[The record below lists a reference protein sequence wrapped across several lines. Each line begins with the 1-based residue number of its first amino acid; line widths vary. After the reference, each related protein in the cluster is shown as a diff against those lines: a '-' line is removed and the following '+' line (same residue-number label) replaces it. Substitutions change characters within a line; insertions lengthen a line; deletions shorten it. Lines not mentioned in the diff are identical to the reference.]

1 MIANKIPTLNE
12 NDRRHLRPSPVQ
24 KTNRGGSKPQLKHE
38 RRLMRIGY
46 SLIAGIDEA
55 GRGAWAGPVVAGAV
69 ILNLRKVRNL
79 REVNDS
85 KQLTARQRETLF
97 PIIINACLAYGM
109 GSARSDEIDL
119 IGILPATRLAMQR
132 AIEALSPAPAALIID
147 AVKLPQVELPQSVF
161 NFADSISLS
170 VAAASIIAK
179 VTRDRMMIDLDARYP
194 AYGFARHKGYGT
206 LIHQAALQSIGPCEI
221 HRVTFKP
228 VREQLQFIQNSAV
241 VAS

>member
-1 MIANKIPTLNE
+1 MISNRNV
-12 NDRRHLRPSPVQ
+12 RRTFEVHRTSLPH
-24 KTNRGGSKPQLKHE
+24 LKHE
-38 RRLMRIGY
+38 RRLMRAGY

-55 GRGAWAGPVVAGAV
+55 GRGAWAGPVVAGAI
-69 ILNLRKVRNL
+69 ILNLAKVSNL
-79 REVNDS
+79 RKVNDS
-85 KQLTARQRETLF
+85 KQLTARQREALF
-97 PIIINACLAYGM
+97 PVILNACIAYGI
-109 GSARSDEIDL
+109 GSAQSDEIDS

-132 AIEALSPAPAALIID
+132 AIESLSPAPTALIID

-170 VAAASIIAK
+170 VAAASILAK

-221 HRVTFKP
+221 HRQTFKP
-228 VREQLQFIQNSAV
+228 IHALLIDRSPSADR
-241 VAS
+241 SSSLITH

>member
-1 MIANKIPTLNE
+1 M
-12 NDRRHLRPSPVQ
+12 
-24 KTNRGGSKPQLKHE
+24 
-38 RRLMRIGY
+38 
-46 SLIAGIDEA
+46 IAGIDEA

-69 ILNLRKVRNL
+69 ILNSEARASSRSPLNG
-79 REVNDS
+79 VNDS
-85 KQLTARQRETLF
+85 KQLTARQREALF
-97 PIIINACLAYGM
+97 PIITNACIAYGI
-109 GSARSDEIDL
+109 GSARSDEIDS

-179 VTRDRMMIDLDARYP
+179 VTRDRMMIDLDVRYP

-221 HRVTFKP
+221 HRATFKP
-228 VREQLQFIQNSAV
+228 IAALIHQHLSFAEQL
-241 VAS
+241 